1 MKMHKLIV
9 VISIGA
15 VCGCQYAQVLTGEKT
30 VCPAEEAERSETLS
44 AYLDLCKEIAAKGKP
59 DGWKDDWSVGSS
71 FTTWERE
78 ASYKIVYADAKY
90 MSFRAEEYAYNGGAH
105 GGRVIT
111 VGTIE
116 QATGRILMAS
126 DLIPTEKRT
135 ETLAALYD
143 GVVKKI
149 GGKENLQGEVKITD
163 NCFIAQ
169 DGIHFVFNEYEVA
182 CYAAGAIEVVVK
194 LGSAE

>member
-1 MKMHKLIV
+1 
-9 VISIGA
+9 
-15 VCGCQYAQVLTGEKT
+15 
-30 VCPAEEAERSETLS
+30 
-44 AYLDLCKEIAAKGKP
+44 
-59 DGWKDDWSVGSS
+59 
-71 FTTWERE
+71 
-78 ASYKIVYADAKY
+78 

-116 QATGRILMAS
+116 QATGRILKAS
-126 DLIPTEKRT
+126 DLIPAEKRAK
-135 ETLAALYD
+135 TLAALYA

-169 DGIHFVFNEYEVA
+169 DGIQRHDNRDTLSRNPRCLY
-182 CYAAGAIEVVVK
+182 GAPPGRHSSS
-194 LGSAE
+194 LSRHRPPGSSRKS